1 MPRHLLTSLTQHQLD
16 ALLKQLIERR
26 ERLLH
31 ALNTDYGDAS
41 GRRIPV
47 QLDPTRHRDESASQ
61 LADNEIRA
69 ALAHHDDDELQQIGA
84 AIARMDLHRYGT
96 CIDCGRDIPYE
107 RLSAS
112 PYASRCIDCQ
122 RDEDRHQAMVHAPSP
137 AAP

>member
-1 MPRHLLTSLTQHQLD
+1 MSQHLLSSLTQHQLD

-26 ERLLH
+26 ERLLN
-31 ALNTDYGDAS
+31 ALNTDYGDVG
-41 GRRIPV
+41 GRHVPV
-47 QLDPTRHRDESASQ
+47 ELEPTRHRDESALQ
-61 LADNEIRA
+61 QADNEIRT

-84 AIARMDLHRYGT
+84 AIARMNLHRYGI

-122 RDEDRHQAMVHAPSP
+122 RDEDRHRAMTHAPSP
-137 AAP
+137 SVP